1 MGTLNFKGFMLSNK
15 LKLILIYVV
24 AFILMYILLI
34 SSLIT
39 KTYDIK
45 EGNIAK
51 FSIRAQRTIIDE
63 FSTKAKKDEAVNLI
77 PAQYSIDAGV
87 KDSAVNLVSTLFS
100 KAIQLKDVNLPDKDK
115 VSQLSSISNAML
127 SDEDFGALVKM
138 DKEGLSNL
146 ESFLLS
152 TMTEVYKFSI
162 QYNPDL
168 SSELNNENIK
178 RAQDMVQL
186 KFNSS
191 NFPKAT
197 RDLGA
202 NIGIKLV
209 KPNAFYDK
217 SKTEEMKNEAINKT
231 APVIVKK
238 DQIIVMEGEQVT
250 KEKYELLKSLG
261 LLNSTNKSEWYI
273 YISLGVV
280 IALLLFMEYIYIYK
294 YQKNVYKDVKKLTLI
309 NLITIIS
316 LILTKSLAVASPF
329 LIPLAFAPLIISLLI
344 NNRISLTINL
354 INTIFISAAT
364 NFNIEITLLAIIN
377 SFVGALI
384 LQKQQQRNDIMYSCL
399 YIAIINLVATFSIGF
414 LLSNNSK
421 DILTQAGFSILGS
434 GLSGILTIGL
444 LPFFESIFDIVTTIK
459 LLELSNPN
467 NPLLKKLLMEA
478 PGTYHHSILVANLA
492 EMAVEVVGGNPALA
506 RVSAYY
512 HDVGKIK
519 RPYFFK
525 ENQIAIEN
533 PHDKITPN
541 LSALIIIS
549 HVKDGIELAKDYK
562 LPKIIQDVILQHH
575 GTSLV
580 KYFYV
585 TAKNNSEKPE
595 EIIEDDFRYLGPIP
609 QSKEAGIVMLADSV
623 EASVRSINEPN
634 QYKIDTMVNN
644 IIKNILMEGQL
655 DECELTLKDITKI
668 KDIFIKSLIS
678 IYHKRIEYPEDKWAV
693 KTQDKN

>member
-1 MGTLNFKGFMLSNK
+1 MGTFNFKGFVLRNK
-15 LKLILIYVV
+15 LKNILIYVV
-24 AFILMYILLI
+24 TFIIIYILLI
-34 SSLIT
+34 TSLIT
-39 KTYDIK
+39 KTYDIQ
-45 EGNIAK
+45 EGSIAK
-51 FSIRAQRTIIDE
+51 FSIKAQRTTIDE

-77 PAQYSIDAGV
+77 PAQYSIDTGV
-87 KDSAVNLVSTLFS
+87 KDTALNMVSTLFS
-100 KAIQLKDVNLPDKDK
+100 KAIQLKDVNLSDKDK
-115 VSQLSSISNAML
+115 ISQLSSISSALL
-127 SDEDFGALVKM
+127 SEEDFGTLVKM

-152 TMTEVYKFSI
+152 TLTEVYNFSI
-162 QYNPDL
+162 QYNPDI
-168 SSELNNENIK
+168 SAELNNENLK

-197 RDLGA
+197 RDLGS

-209 KPNAFYDK
+209 KPNSFYDK

-231 APVIVKK
+231 APVIIQK
-238 DQIIVMEGEQVT
+238 DQIVVMEGEQVT
-250 KEKYELLKSLG
+250 KEKYELLQSLG
-261 LLNSTNKSEWYI
+261 LLNSNNKSEWYL
-273 YISLGVV
+273 YISLGIV
-280 IALLLFMEYIYIYK
+280 IILLLFMEHFYIYK
-294 YQKNVYKDVKKLTLI
+294 YHIEIYKDLKKLTLI
-309 NLITIIS
+309 NLITVIS
-316 LILTKSLAVASPF
+316 LLLTKSLTIASPF
-329 LIPLAFAPLIISLLI
+329 LIPLAFAPLIMSLLL
-344 NNRISLTINL
+344 NNKISLTINI
-354 INTIFISAAT
+354 INVLFISAAT
-364 NFNIEITLLAIIN
+364 NFNIEITLLAIVN
-377 SFVGALI
+377 TFAGALI
-384 LQKQQQRNDIMYSCL
+384 IKKQYQRNDIVYSSL
-399 YIAIINLVATFSIGF
+399 YITVINVITTFSIGF

-421 DILTQAGFSILGS
+421 DVLTQAGFSAIGS

-467 NPLLKKLLMEA
+467 NQLLKKLLMEA

-492 EMAVEVVGGNPALA
+492 ELAAEEVGGNPALA

-525 ENQIAIEN
+525 ENQMAVEN

-562 LPKIIQDVILQHH
+562 LPKIIQDIILSHH

-585 TAKNNSEKPE
+585 TAKNNSERPE
-595 EIIEDDFRYLGPIP
+595 EIIEEDFRYSGPIP
-609 QSKEAGIVMLADSV
+609 QSKEAGIVMLADSI
-623 EASVRSINEPN
+623 EAAVRSINEPN
-634 QYKIDTMVNN
+634 QDNIEAMVNN
-644 IIKNILMEGQL
+644 IVKNILTEGQL
-655 DECELTLKDITKI
+655 DECDLTLKDITKI
-668 KDIFIKSLIS
+668 KKTFVKSLIG
-678 IYHKRIEYPEDKWAV
+678 IYHKRVEYPEDKWAH
-693 KTQDKN
+693 KTQDKI

>member
-1 MGTLNFKGFMLSNK
+1 MGTFNFKGFVLRNK
-15 LKLILIYVV
+15 LKNVLIYVVTFILIYV
-24 AFILMYILLI
+24 LLI
-34 SSLIT
+34 TSLIT
-39 KTYDIK
+39 KTYDIQ
-45 EGNIAK
+45 EGSIAK
-51 FSIRAQRTIIDE
+51 FSIKAQRTTIDE

-77 PAQYSIDAGV
+77 PAQYSIDTGV
-87 KDSAVNLVSTLFS
+87 KDTAVNMVSTLFS

-115 VSQLSSISNAML
+115 ITQLSSISNALL
-127 SDEDFGALVKM
+127 SEEDFGTLVKM

-152 TMTEVYKFSI
+152 TLTEVYNFSI
-162 QYNPDL
+162 QYNPDV
-168 SSELNNENIK
+168 SAELNNENLK

-197 RDLGA
+197 RDLGT
-202 NIGIKLV
+202 NIGIKLI
-209 KPNAFYDK
+209 KPNSFYDK

-231 APVIVKK
+231 APVIIQK

-250 KEKYELLKSLG
+250 KEKYELLQSLG
-261 LLNSTNKSEWYI
+261 LLNSNNKSEWYI
-273 YISLGVV
+273 YTSLGIV
-280 IALLLFMEYIYIYK
+280 IILLLFMEHFYIYK
-294 YQKNVYKDVKKLTLI
+294 YHRDIYKDIKKLTLI
-309 NLITIIS
+309 NLITVIS
-316 LILTKSLAVASPF
+316 LLLTKSLTIASPF

-344 NNRISLTINL
+344 NNRISLTIN
-354 INTIFISAAT
+354 IMNVIFISAAT
-364 NFNIEITLLAIIN
+364 NFNIEITLLAIVN
-377 SFVGALI
+377 TFAGALI
-384 LQKQQQRNDIMYSCL
+384 IKKQHQRNDIVYSSL
-399 YIAIINLVATFSIGF
+399 YISVINVIATFSIGF
-414 LLSNNSK
+414 LLSNNTK
-421 DILTQAGFSILGS
+421 DVLTQAGFSAIGS

-467 NPLLKKLLMEA
+467 NQLLKKLLMEA

-492 EMAVEVVGGNPALA
+492 ELACEEVGGNPALA

-525 ENQIAIEN
+525 ENQMAVEN

-562 LPKIIQDVILQHH
+562 LPKIIQDIILSHH

-585 TAKNNSEKPE
+585 TAKNNSERPD
-595 EIIEDDFRYLGPIP
+595 EIIEEDFRYSGPIP
-609 QSKEAGIVMLADSV
+609 QSKEAGIVMLADSI
-623 EASVRSINEPN
+623 EAAVRSINEPN
-634 QYKIDTMVNN
+634 QDKIESMVNN
-644 IIKNILMEGQL
+644 IVKNILSEGQL
-655 DECELTLKDITKI
+655 DECDLTLKDITKI
-668 KDIFIKSLIS
+668 KKTFVNSLIG
-678 IYHKRIEYPEDKWAV
+678 IYHKRVEYPEDKWAL
-693 KTQDKN
+693 KTQDKI